1 MNKLFQF
8 IERNLHLIFLVLF
21 QAISFTLLFS
31 FNPYQNA
38 KFTKVLIQVTGTING
53 WNSKA
58 TEYFNLVSENQ
69 QLKNSFSD
77 SLRNAHYLG
86 KLVFLDD
93 TLTVSGI
100 KYGRAF
106 DLFPAEV
113 IYNTVHK
120 SDNIFVINRGSKNGI
135 KKSMGVMSPNGVAG
149 IVIDVSD
156 DFATVMSILHSEFKL
171 IPQIDGQEFY
181 SSIEWKRSKP
191 EWIQLNGVNKQEKVK
206 KGTLITTGRSSIV
219 FPEGMPIGTIDKL
232 YTKPN
237 SQYFNILITPS
248 TNFRKLRT
256 VFVIKNR
263 NMEILKEHVNNN
275 Q

>member
-21 QAISFTLLFS
+21 QAVSFTLLFS

-38 KFTKVLIQVTGTING
+38 KFTKIFIQVTGTING

-58 TEYFNLVSENQ
+58 TEYINLASENQ
-69 QLKNSFSD
+69 QLKESFSD
-77 SLRNAHYLG
+77 SSRNSNHLG
-86 KLVFLDD
+86 RLVFLDD
-93 TLTVSGI
+93 TLSISNI

-106 DLFPAEV
+106 DLYPAEV
-113 IYNTVHK
+113 IYNTVYK
-120 SDNIFVINRGSKNGI
+120 SDNVFVINRGKKNGI
-135 KKSMGVMSPNGVAG
+135 KKSMGVVSPNGVAG
-149 IVIDVSD
+149 IVTDVSD
-156 DFATVMSILHSEFKL
+156 NFATVMSILHSEFKL

-206 KGTLITTGRSSIV
+206 KGTLIITGRSSIV

-237 SQYFNILITPS
+237 SQYFNILITPA

-263 NMEILKEHVNNN
+263 NKEILEQHVNNIP
-275 Q
+275 

>member
-8 IERNLHLIFLVLF
+8 IDRNLHLIFLVLF

-38 KFTKVLIQVTGTING
+38 KFTKILIQFTGTING

-58 TEYFNLVSENQ
+58 TEYFNLASENQ
-69 QLKNSFSD
+69 QLKESFSD
-77 SLRNAHYLG
+77 SSRNSYYFG
-86 KLVFLDD
+86 KIVFLND
-93 TLTVSGI
+93 TLAISGI

-106 DLFPAEV
+106 ELYPAEV
-113 IYNTVHK
+113 MYNTVYK
-120 SDNIFVINRGSKNGI
+120 TDNIFVINRGSKNGI

-149 IVIDVSD
+149 IVMDVSD
-156 DFATVMSILHSEFKL
+156 NFATVMSILHSEFKL
-171 IPQIDGQEFY
+171 IPQIEGQEFY

-191 EWIQLNGVNKQEKVK
+191 EWIQLNGVNKQEKIK

-232 YTKPN
+232 YIRPN

-256 VFVIKNR
+256 VFVIKNK
-263 NMEILKEHVNNN
+263 NMDILEQHLKNKP
-275 Q
+275 